1 MANKMSMV
9 KIAVLGEGGVGKT
22 SLTIQM
28 SHQHFVEE
36 YDPTLED
43 SYRRQ
48 CVVDDEACLL
58 EILDT
63 AGQEE
68 FTALREQWIR
78 DSEVFLIVY
87 SVTYRPSFEA
97 VQKVFEQVMTTKE
110 KYAAPG
116 GFDATLIVL
125 VGNKSDL
132 DHKRTVG
139 ISEGRMLAKKLGCGF
154 IETSA
159 KTRTNVEE
167 AFYKVIRADRKRKR
181 DMKDQEDSRH
191 KSDLANLGIDQPKTK
206 KSFFK
211 RILSRN

>member
-1 MANKMSMV
+1 MV

-78 DSEVFLIVY
+78 DSELFLIVY

-110 KYAAPG
+110 KYAVPG

-181 DMKDQEDSRH
+181 DMRDQEDSRH
-191 KSDLANLGIDQPKTK
+191 KSDLASLGIDQPKTK